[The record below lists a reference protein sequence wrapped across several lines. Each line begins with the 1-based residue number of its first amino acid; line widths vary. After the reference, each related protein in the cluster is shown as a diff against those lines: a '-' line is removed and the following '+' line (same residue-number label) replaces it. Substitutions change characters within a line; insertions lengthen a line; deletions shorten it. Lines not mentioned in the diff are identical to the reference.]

1 MCDFFFSK
9 HDSWKPPTYQTKLT
23 SFEKNCHILRRSLN
37 GIMFIMRNLNFT
49 GQKFGLILKDWTSV
63 IKLKNFNGNAT
74 ITLFIPK
81 VDLEKWIHPMEDV
94 TFVKNRIF
102 KDLQH
107 LLFKCS
113 ITIYINLTDSCW
125 LILSVFILMSFDF
138 PLGRLF
144 GVR

>member
-1 MCDFFFSK
+1 
-9 HDSWKPPTYQTKLT
+9 
-23 SFEKNCHILRRSLN
+23 
-37 GIMFIMRNLNFT
+37 
-49 GQKFGLILKDWTSV
+49 
-63 IKLKNFNGNAT
+63 
-74 ITLFIPK
+74 
-81 VDLEKWIHPMEDV
+81 MEDV

-138 PLGRLF
+138 PFVRLF